1 MIKKGIRTNH
11 RIPFL
16 FVRVKMTSMKNSTI
30 YLGFALGL
38 LLCCQ
43 QVKAQ
48 RNASTNNPT
57 LDVSPLSGKVP
68 LTVVLNGPQELVSRM
83 KRGRAGG
90 FDTSYT
96 FTWGTGQGNLDPNKP
111 QILTHTYNK
120 PGTYYVN
127 ASMLRPGSNDE
138 MIGGVSGTATVV
150 VEGWGNSP
158 SRKGAS
164 RSTDLFAKCLQL
176 PPKYVRL
183 EKRSKTNPNTIKLW
197 LTVKVP
203 PNFECCIDWGDGTI
217 EQREAPPRTRMSASQ
232 LQETTKA
239 VSHTYKKKGRY
250 KVRLKTN
257 NDEPSKKARDVLYY
271 ECFDISI

>member
-1 MIKKGIRTNH
+1 
-11 RIPFL
+11 
-16 FVRVKMTSMKNSTI
+16 MKNGTI

-43 QVKAQ
+43 QQVSAQ
-48 RNASTNNPT
+48 RNTNSNNPT
-57 LDVSPLSGKVP
+57 LDVSPLSGKAP
-68 LTVVLNGPQELVSRM
+68 LTVVLNGPSELVSRM

-90 FDTSYT
+90 FDTSYS

-120 PGTYYVN
+120 PGTYYIY
-127 ASMLRPGSNDE
+127 ASLLKPGPSDE
-138 MIGGVSGTATVV
+138 MRGAFGGTATVT
-150 VEGWGNSP
+150 VEGWGTS
-158 SRKGAS
+158 
-164 RSTDLFAKCLQL
+164 STGKATNRNRDLFAKCLQL

-183 EKRSKTNPNTIKLW
+183 EKRSKANPNTIKLW

-217 EQREAPPRTRMSASQ
+217 EQREAPPRTKSSALQ

-239 VSHTYKKKGRY
+239 IWHTYKKKGRY
-250 KVRLKTN
+250 RVRLKTN

>member
-1 MIKKGIRTNH
+1 
-11 RIPFL
+11 
-16 FVRVKMTSMKNSTI
+16 MTSMKNTTI
-30 YLGFALGL
+30 YLVLALGL

-43 QVKAQ
+43 QQTNAQ

-57 LDVSPLSGKVP
+57 LDVSPLSGKTP
-68 LTVVLNGPQELVSRM
+68 LTVVLSGPNELISRM

-90 FDTSYT
+90 FDTSYS

-111 QILTHTYNK
+111 QILTHTYYK

-127 ASMLRPGSNDE
+127 ATMLKPGSDDR
-138 MIGGVSGTATVV
+138 MMGTFSGTATVT
-150 VEGWGNSP
+150 VEGWG
-158 SRKGAS
+158 AS
-164 RSTDLFAKCLQL
+164 NGGKVTPRNADIFAKCLQL

-183 EKRSKTNPNTIKLW
+183 EKRSRAKPNTIKLW
-197 LTVKVP
+197 LTVKIP

-217 EQREAPPRTRMSASQ
+217 EQREAPPRTKESISH

-239 VSHTYKKKGRY
+239 VLHTYKKKGRY
-250 KVRLKTN
+250 RVRLKTN